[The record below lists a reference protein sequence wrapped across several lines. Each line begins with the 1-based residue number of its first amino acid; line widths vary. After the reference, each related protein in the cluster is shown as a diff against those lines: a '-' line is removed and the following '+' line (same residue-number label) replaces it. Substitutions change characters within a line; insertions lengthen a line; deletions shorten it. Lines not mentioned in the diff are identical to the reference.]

1 MLSMLIS
8 LGYLPK
14 QIRGSV
20 CCLIANPTN
29 KAWDWCFSFA
39 IFRRGRGR
47 VCSGLTR
54 VCFSLFTAPP
64 GTSCFNQSESS
75 EQIGRIAQ
83 FAQHFSQF
91 RNQNHET
98 NQATTLNSMLPVF
111 QYQWKAKSKW
121 RSPKSH
127 EKHTAYEMTA
137 TRTGIQSKH
146 IQVK

>member
-29 KAWDWCFSFA
+29 KAWDWCFSFV

-111 QYQWKAKSKW
+111 QYHSGKPKANEGHQKVTKNTQLMKW
-121 RSPKSH
+121 LLLGRESN
-127 EKHTAYEMTA
+127 
-137 TRTGIQSKH
+137 QSIFK
-146 IQVK
+146 